1 MVPASNTLADW
12 TPISAIPVA
21 PEIAPVLLT
30 PPEKCGILRSSMP
43 AEPAEMVPALL
54 MPPVNVVARLTS
66 MPVIAEMIPA
76 LLMPPRN
83 FDAVTRT
90 PALDALLNWLALV
103 DEDAVAGREQIAADD
118 DSTHYSAV
126 EQGNAGLRRDRAAID
141 DVAGERRYR
150 VLLWDG
156 GRAEPDTDAAGGERA
171 VIGDAAREGRNR
183 NRGNAGVHRPDCPS
197 VDDAA
202 GDNGVVIESNSG
214 LPGREDRAAVDDAAG
229 KVRDELYKNAS
240 IDPI

>member
-30 PPEKCGILRSSMP
+30 PPEKWGILRSSMP

-66 MPVIAEMIPA
+66 MPVMAEMIPA

-90 PALDALLNWLALV
+90 PALDALLNWLASSMRMPWLV
-103 DEDAVAGREQIAADD
+103 ASRLPLTTIAPMM
-118 DSTHYSAV
+118 
-126 EQGNAGLRRDRAAID
+126 
-141 DVAGERRYR
+141 
-150 VLLWDG
+150 VLSIKVM
-156 GRAEPDTDAAGGERA
+156 PVFA
-171 VIGDAAREGRNR
+171 VIVPLLTMSPVNDDTAYCCGLVAVPSLIPTAPAESVPLLVMPPAKVETVIATMPVCTARIVPVLTTPPEMT
-183 NRGNAGVHRPDCPS
+183 AS
-197 VDDAA
+197 S
-202 GDNGVVIESNSG
+202 SN
-214 LPGREDRAAVDDAAG
+214 PIAVSPVARIVPRLTTPPERFA
-229 KVRDELYKNAS
+229 
-240 IDPI
+240 

>member
-83 FDAVTRT
+83 FDAVTHT
-90 PALDALLNWLALV
+90 PARDALLNWLASSIRMPWLV
-103 DEDAVAGREQIAADD
+103 ASRLPLTTITPIIVLSNKAMPVFAVIVPLLTMSPVNDDTVYCCGMVAEPSLIPTPPAESVPLLVMPPAKVETVIAAMP
-118 DSTHYSAV
+118 V
-126 EQGNAGLRRDRAAID
+126 C
-141 DVAGERRYR
+141 
-150 VLLWDG
+150 
-156 GRAEPDTDAAGGERA
+156 
-171 VIGDAAREGRNR
+171 AARIVPVLTTPPEITASASNPI
-183 NRGNAGVHRPDCPS
+183 AVSP
-197 VDDAA
+197 AA
-202 GDNGVVIESNSG
+202 RIAPRLTTPPERFAMSSTKM
-214 LPGREDRAAVDDAAG
+214 PA
-229 KVRDELYKNAS
+229 
-240 IDPI
+240 